1 MCKKREGG
9 MYVSQT
15 VETLF
20 SIFDSSAVVLRKEL
34 DVTYLEALVETGD
47 NLFEGAILQEELSES
62 AIERLNREYSTFNEE
77 TYKGEEIRKA
87 FQLAILKG
95 MKEGVQANHEMTPDA
110 VGMFMSYLFHKF
122 MQGQNEITVL
132 DPAIGTGNLMTTVF
146 NSAKEG
152 LTMSG
157 FGVEVDEVLI
167 KLALVNANLQKH
179 AIEFFHQD
187 GLAPLYIDPVDAV
200 VSDLPVGYYPNEI
213 GASEYKLKADEG
225 MSYAHHLFIE
235 QSVKH
240 TKEGGYLF
248 FLVPNFIFESDQ
260 APKLHAFIKETCFIQ
275 GLLQLPVSM
284 FKNEKNAKSIF
295 VLQKKGANVTMPKQA
310 LLVELPKFSNMKA
323 MEDIMDQLNT
333 WFATHK

>member
-1 MCKKREGG
+1 

-20 SIFDSSAVVLRKEL
+20 SIFNSSAVVLRKEL

-200 VSDLPVGYYPNEI
+200 VSDLPIGYYPNEI

-295 VLQKKGANVTMPKQA
+295 VLQKKGSNVTMPKQA

-323 MEDIMDQLNT
+323 MENIMDQLNT

>member
-1 MCKKREGG
+1 M
-9 MYVSQT
+9 SQT

-122 MQGQNEITVL
+122 MQGQNEIIVL

>member
-1 MCKKREGG
+1 M
-9 MYVSQT
+9 SQT

-333 WFATHK
+333 WFATNK

>member
-1 MCKKREGG
+1 M
-9 MYVSQT
+9 SQT

-152 LTMSG
+152 LAMSG

-200 VSDLPVGYYPNEI
+200 VSDLPIGYYPNEI

-295 VLQKKGANVTMPKQA
+295 VLQKKGQGVTMPKQA

-323 MEDIMDQLNT
+323 MENIMDQLNT

>member
-1 MCKKREGG
+1 

-122 MQGQNEITVL
+122 MKGQNEITVL

-146 NSAKEG
+146 NSAQENI
-152 LTMSG
+152 TMSG

-200 VSDLPVGYYPNEI
+200 ISDLPIGYYPNEI

-295 VLQKKGANVTMPKQA
+295 VLQKKGASVTMPKQA

>member
-1 MCKKREGG
+1 MCKREGG

-284 FKNEKNAKSIF
+284 FKTRKM
-295 VLQKKGANVTMPKQA
+295 QKYICSPK
-310 LLVELPKFSNMKA
+310 ERR
-323 MEDIMDQLNT
+323 
-333 WFATHK
+333 

>member
-1 MCKKREGG
+1 M
-9 MYVSQT
+9 SQT

-122 MQGQNEITVL
+122 MQGQNEVTVL

-200 VSDLPVGYYPNEI
+200 VSDLPIGYYPNEI

-295 VLQKKGANVTMPKQA
+295 VLQKKGPSVTMPKQA

-323 MEDIMDQLNT
+323 MENIMDQLNT

>member
-1 MCKKREGG
+1 

-20 SIFDSSAVVLRKEL
+20 SIFDSSTVVLRKEL

-122 MQGQNEITVL
+122 MKGQNEITVL

-152 LTMSG
+152 LAMSG

-200 VSDLPVGYYPNEI
+200 VSDLPIGYYPNEI

-295 VLQKKGANVTMPKQA
+295 VLQKKGPSVTMPKQA

-323 MEDIMDQLNT
+323 MEDIKDQLNT

>member
-1 MCKKREGG
+1 

-152 LTMSG
+152 LAMSG

-200 VSDLPVGYYPNEI
+200 ISDLPIGYYPNEI

-295 VLQKKGANVTMPKQA
+295 VLQKKGPSVTMPKQA
-310 LLVELPKFSNMKA
+310 LLVELSKFSNMKA
-323 MEDIMDQLNT
+323 MENIMDQLNT

>member
-1 MCKKREGG
+1 

-62 AIERLNREYSTFNEE
+62 VIERLNREYSTFNEE

-122 MQGQNEITVL
+122 MKGQNEITVL

-146 NSAKEG
+146 NSAQENV
-152 LTMSG
+152 TMSG

-295 VLQKKGANVTMPKQA
+295 VLQKKGPSVTMPKQA

>member
-1 MCKKREGG
+1 

-132 DPAIGTGNLMTTVF
+132 DSAIGTGNLMTTVF

>member
-1 MCKKREGG
+1 

-122 MQGQNEITVL
+122 MQGKNEITVL

-146 NSAKEG
+146 NSAKEE

-200 VSDLPVGYYPNEI
+200 ISDLPIGYYPNEI

-295 VLQKKGANVTMPKQA
+295 VLQKKGPSVTMPKQA

-323 MEDIMDQLNT
+323 MENIMDQLNT

>member
-1 MCKKREGG
+1 M
-9 MYVSQT
+9 SQA

-20 SIFDSSAVVLRKEL
+20 SIFDSSTVVLRKEL

-62 AIERLNREYSTFNEE
+62 TIERLNREYSTFNEE

-122 MQGQNEITVL
+122 MQGQKEITVL
-132 DPAIGTGNLMTTVF
+132 DPAIGTGNLMTTLF
-146 NSAKEG
+146 NSAKEE

-200 VSDLPVGYYPNEI
+200 VSDLPIGYYPNEI
-213 GASEYKLKADEG
+213 VASEYTLKADEG

-295 VLQKKGANVTMPKQA
+295 VLQKKGQGVTMPKQA

-323 MEDIMDQLNT
+323 MENIMDQLNT
-333 WFATHK
+333 WFATRK

>member
-1 MCKKREGG
+1 

-122 MQGQNEITVL
+122 MKGQNEITVL